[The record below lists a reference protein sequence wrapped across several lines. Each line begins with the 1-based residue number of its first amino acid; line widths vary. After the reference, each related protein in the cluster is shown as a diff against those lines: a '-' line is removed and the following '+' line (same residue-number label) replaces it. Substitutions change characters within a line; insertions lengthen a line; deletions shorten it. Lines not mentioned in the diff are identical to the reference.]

1 MSEIYIN
8 KQGPQE
14 GAIPLGI
21 AKRKCV
27 APENYEASLK
37 AIKERCPAA
46 GNYVYMTDG
55 FVYKAGGMQSAG
67 CGQAEY
73 KARGV
78 SMMPHNEALLKCLR
92 KSSTKAAVKDIDGG
106 AAVRAAFESA
116 VKASIPS
123 WFERNKENILY
134 GLGSLLTIGLFGA
147 GAIEGWRKIIRDWL
161 NPKDPPAAPPVGPS
175 APKSTPVSRP
185 DGGGRT
191 ALRTLLEPLEIAP
204 YVVLAAE
211 ATRDAMYVA
220 EGLEM
225 AEIATGAGM
234 LAAAGAVIAEKVSD
248 LGSGL
253 KKALKKA
260 ETPLVFI
267 SAALLY
273 VATLGRVNPATVNAG
288 MGTTSTTPRGGACP
302 PGAINCGTPNAM

>member
-1 MSEIYIN
+1 MSEIYIS
-8 KQGPQE
+8 KQAPQE
-14 GAIPLGI
+14 GALPLGI
-21 AKRKCV
+21 AKEKCV
-27 APENYEASLK
+27 APEKYEASLK
-37 AIKERCPAA
+37 AIKERCPRV

-55 FVYKAGGMQSAG
+55 FVYKSGGMQATG

-78 SMMPHNEALLKCLR
+78 SMMDHNKALLACLK

-106 AAVRAAFESA
+106 TAVRAAFESA

-123 WFERNKENILY
+123 WWERNKEYVLF
-134 GLGSLLTIGLFGA
+134 GVGSLFTFFLFGKH
-147 GAIEGWRKIIRDWL
+147 AIDAWRGPRNPQNPIIGG
-161 NPKDPPAAPPVGPS
+161 PKG
-175 APKSTPVSRP
+175 TPVSKP

-211 ATRDAMYVA
+211 ATRDAMHVA

-225 AEIATGAGM
+225 AETAAGAGM
-234 LAAAGAVIAEKVSD
+234 LAAAGAAVAATVSD

-260 ETPLVFI
+260 ETPLVFVG
-267 SAALLY
+267 AAMLY
-273 VATLGRVNPATVNAG
+273 VLTLGRVNAGTVNAG
-288 MGTTSTTPRGGACP
+288 MGTTSTTPRGACP
-302 PGAINCGTPNAM
+302 PSAINCGTPNVM